1 MSILNFQK
9 PDKILLQKATDF
21 EGTFEFKPLEP
32 GFGQTIG
39 NSLRRILLSSLEG
52 YAISAVRIAGVDHEF
67 ATIRGVVE
75 DVVDIVLNLKQI
87 RLKAIAESEDAQLGQ
102 SDKIYLTVSGKD
114 EFRAGDIDASNNVF
128 KVMNPDLL
136 ICRMEPSVNL
146 ELEFTITK
154 GRGYQ
159 PAEEGAPK
167 DAPIGVIPI
176 DAIYTPIKNVS
187 YRVESTRVGQR
198 TDYEK
203 LTIDV
208 KTDGTIHPE
217 DAIREASRIMIQ
229 HLMLITDDNITFD
242 TPASRE
248 ESVVDEHILHMRKL
262 LKTSLEDLDLSVRA
276 YNCLKAAKI
285 NTLAEMV
292 RYDTHELLK
301 FRNFGKKSLVEIEE
315 LLQDK
320 GLTFGMDLAKYK
332 LEED

>member
-1 MSILNFQK
+1 MTILNFQK
-9 PDKILLQKATDF
+9 PDKIILQKATDF

-39 NSLRRILLSSLEG
+39 NSLRRVLLSSLEG
-52 YAISAVRIAGVDHEF
+52 YAISAVRIAGVEHEF
-67 ATIRGVVE
+67 ATIRGVVQ

-87 RLKAIAESEDAQLGQ
+87 RIKQLISDEDMTSE
-102 SDKIYLTVSGKD
+102 KIYLTISGKD
-114 EFRAGDIDASNNVF
+114 VFKAGDIEEHTNVF
-128 KVMNPDLL
+128 KIMNPDLV
-136 ICRMEPSVNL
+136 ICQMEPFVNL
-146 ELEFTITK
+146 EMELTVTK
-154 GRGYQ
+154 GRGYV
-159 PAEEGAPK
+159 PADENLPK

-176 DAIYTPIKNVS
+176 DAIYTPIKNVAYKVS
-187 YRVESTRVGQR
+187 NTRVGQR

-208 KTDGTIHPE
+208 VTDGTIHPE
-217 DAIREASRIMIQ
+217 EAVKEASRILIQ
-229 HLMLITDDNITFD
+229 HLMLITDENITFD
-242 TPASRE
+242 DVGSSE
-248 ESVVDEHILHMRKL
+248 DSIVDEHILHMRKL

-320 GLTFGMDLAKYK
+320 GLTFGMDLSKYK
-332 LEED
+332 LDED